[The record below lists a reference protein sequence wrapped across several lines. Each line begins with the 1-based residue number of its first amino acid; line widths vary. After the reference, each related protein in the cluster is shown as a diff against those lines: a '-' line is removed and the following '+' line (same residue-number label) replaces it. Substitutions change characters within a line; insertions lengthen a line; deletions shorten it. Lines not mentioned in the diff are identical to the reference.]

1 MKKTIKALIVL
12 LPIFSLFGALNAE
25 GLSIQE
31 ARKMAKENN
40 ISNRSQVEMLKSA
53 QSRSKASFTQFLP
66 SVSAAGTYIQRGD
79 DFQLKTDMVTL
90 PVYKIDSSTGTPA
103 PVAGEFVPFQIDMK
117 LGEKDS
123 YLFNVNLTQ
132 PLFTGGKVLT
142 QYKLNK
148 NLEMIEQ
155 NKMQLSDEDLIL
167 KVDEAYWRVVTLQ
180 EKVLLAE
187 QFKSTVENHLTD
199 LRNYK
204 AVGIITQNDVLKA
217 EVKLNDAELNLLKA
231 NNGLKLARM
240 AFNQVIG
247 QSLDSEL
254 TLSDKLEE
262 GVLNTGKA
270 DLDSIAEKR
279 PELQMLNTAIKL
291 AECNTSL
298 QISRYMPNIVLNA
311 SYNFMNPN
319 PYNSFKDECGK
330 DWTIALLA
338 QMEIFHWNERGY
350 MLSSAKS
357 MQKAAQYQFD
367 DASQLINLEIL
378 QSENSLNES
387 QQKVALT
394 KISVQQTEENLTYCN
409 DKFRQGILKSTDVL
423 DAQTLWQKAESDYL
437 DALAELKISEIK
449 FNKAIGELT
458 QK

>member
-1 MKKTIKALIVL
+1 
-12 LPIFSLFGALNAE
+12 
-25 GLSIQE
+25 
-31 ARKMAKENN
+31 
-40 ISNRSQVEMLKSA
+40 
-53 QSRSKASFTQFLP
+53 
-66 SVSAAGTYIQRGD
+66 D
-79 DFQLKTDMVTL
+79 
-90 PVYKIDSSTGTPA
+90 
-103 PVAGEFVPFQIDMK
+103 
-117 LGEKDS
+117 
-123 YLFNVNLTQ
+123 
-132 PLFTGGKVLT
+132 
-142 QYKLNK
+142 
-148 NLEMIEQ
+148 
-155 NKMQLSDEDLIL
+155 
-167 KVDEAYWRVVTLQ
+167 AYWRVVTLQ